1 MKNYSHYQL
10 MPREVMAISYSRFN
24 DYFRPEFFETLIMW
38 IRFSR
43 FILRNRIPL
52 LIGLGLVTLFMAYQA
67 TRVEMS
73 YEYSQIL
80 PQKDSAYLDYQ
91 NFKNTFGEE
100 GNLIVVGIIDPDFFR
115 LSHFNKWQKLNQ
127 DLSQTDGVY
136 NLISVSNTYNLK
148 KNTKERKFE
157 LEPVFP
163 AQISNQEELDSLTKT
178 LHSLPFY
185 RRLLYNADDNAY
197 ILGITVSKDKMKS
210 KDREKMVLA
219 IKNRC
224 DAFSKETGLDVHYS
238 GLPYIRVINSIR
250 IKDEIYMFSGL
261 AIGLCALI
269 LFLFFRSVK
278 AVLFPLLIV
287 LTGVVW
293 AMGSMALF
301 GYKISLLTGMVPS
314 LLIVIGIPNSIYM
327 LNKYHYEFRS
337 HRNKIKALQ
346 RVIIRIGNA
355 ALLTN
360 LTTACGFATFIITNS
375 EILKEFGIIA
385 SLNILALYLLSI
397 IMIPTIFSFIKPPKA
412 RHIRHLENKHVQNI
426 IEKLVNLTTNHIKIV
441 YASAFIVL
449 LVGIYGTTLIKSSGY
464 MVDDIPESD
473 VIYKDLKFF
482 ENHIDGVLPMEIV
495 IDAKKPKE
503 AMSMNTFKLIDNLER
518 QMTHHP
524 ELSSPVSVL
533 NILKF
538 SKQAFYNGKEKYY
551 TLPTNQEKNFI
562 LAYAN
567 NSIQDSQNGI
577 GQLHSFLDSTQQV
590 TRMSFRVKDIG
601 TKAMDELYTSITSEA
616 DSVFPKEKY
625 DVTVT
630 GSSVISFK
638 GTEYLVKNLFSS
650 VALAITLIAG
660 FMALMF
666 YSWRM
671 VVLSLIPNLLP
682 LIFTAAIMGFT
693 GIPIKASTILVFS
706 IAFGISVDNTIHF
719 LSKYRQELS
728 ATGWD
733 IQLSVKRSLREVGV
747 SMLYTFAVL
756 FFGFGVYSISK
767 FGGTAALGVLVSITL
782 LVAITAN
789 LILLPSLLIGLDR
802 LTTTRAFNEPL
813 LTIYNEEEDIELE
826 ELEIEKF
833 PQKKER

>member
-1 MKNYSHYQL
+1 M
-10 MPREVMAISYSRFN
+10 
-24 DYFRPEFFETLIMW
+24 
-38 IRFSR
+38 
-43 FILRNRIPL
+43 
-52 LIGLGLVTLFMAYQA
+52 
-67 TRVEMS
+67 
-73 YEYSQIL
+73 
-80 PQKDSAYLDYQ
+80 
-91 NFKNTFGEE
+91 
-100 GNLIVVGIIDPDFFR
+100 
-115 LSHFNKWQKLNQ
+115 
-127 DLSQTDGVY
+127 
-136 NLISVSNTYNLK
+136 
-148 KNTKERKFE
+148 
-157 LEPVFP
+157 
-163 AQISNQEELDSLTKT
+163 
-178 LHSLPFY
+178 
-185 RRLLYNADDNAY
+185 
-197 ILGITVSKDKMKS
+197 LGITVSKDKMKS

-224 DAFSKETGLDVHYS
+224 DAFSKETSLDVHYS

-327 LNKYHYEFRS
+327 LNKYHYEFRA

-375 EILKEFGIIA
+375 EILREFGIIA

-412 RHIRHLENKHVQNI
+412 RHIRHLENRHVQNI

-441 YASAFIVL
+441 YVSAFIVL

-503 AMSMNTFKLIDNLER
+503 AMSMNTFNLIDKLEQ
-518 QMTHHP
+518 QMTHHT
-524 ELSSPVSVL
+524 ELSSPISVL

-562 LAYAN
+562 LTYAN
-567 NSIQDSQNGI
+567 NSIRDSQSSI
-577 GQLHSFLDSTQQV
+577 GQLHSFLDSTQQM

-601 TKAMDELYTSITSEA
+601 TKAMDELYASITSEA

-813 LTIYNEEEDIELE
+813 LTIYNEQEDIELE

-833 PQKKER
+833 PQKKEE

>member
-1 MKNYSHYQL
+1 
-10 MPREVMAISYSRFN
+10 
-24 DYFRPEFFETLIMW
+24 MW
-38 IRFSR
+38 VRFSR

-52 LIGLGLVTLFMAYQA
+52 LIIVGLITVFMGYQA

-80 PQKDSAYLDYQ
+80 PQKDSAYVEYQ

-100 GNLIVVGIIDPDFFR
+100 GNLIVAGIIDPDFFQ
-115 LSHFNKWQKLNQ
+115 LAHFSKWQKLNEE
-127 DLSQTDGVY
+127 LGKIDGVD
-136 NLISVSNTYNLK
+136 NLISVSSAYNLK
-148 KNTKERKFE
+148 KNTEERKFE
-157 LEPVFP
+157 LHPIFSN
-163 AQISNQEELDSLTKT
+163 QITSQEELDSLSET

-185 RRLLYNADDNAY
+185 RRLLYNPKDHAY
-197 ILGITVSKDKMKS
+197 MLGITVSKDKMKS
-210 KDREKMVLA
+210 KEREKMVLA

-224 DAFSKETGLDVHYS
+224 DAFAKETKLHVHYS

-250 IKDEIYMFSGL
+250 IKNEIYMFSAL

-269 LFLFFRSVK
+269 LFLFFRSLK
-278 AVLFPLLIV
+278 AVFFPLLIV
-287 LTGVVW
+287 LTGVIW

-327 LNKYHYEFRS
+327 LNKYHYEFRA

-346 RVIIRIGNA
+346 RVIIRIGTA
-355 ALLTN
+355 TFLTN
-360 LTTACGFATFIITNS
+360 LTTACGFATFIITS
-375 EILKEFGIIA
+375 SQLLKEFGIIA
-385 SLNILALYLLSI
+385 SLNIMTLYLLSI
-397 IMIPTIFSFIKPPKA
+397 ILIPTIFSFIRPPKH
-412 RHIRHLENKHVQNI
+412 RHIKHLENKMVKSV
-426 IEKLVNLTTNHIKIV
+426 IEKLVNLATNHIKTV
-441 YASAFIVL
+441 YISAFIVL
-449 LVGIYGTTLIKSSGY
+449 LIGIYGATLIKSSGY

-503 AMSMNTFKLIDNLER
+503 AMSMTSFRLIDKLE
-518 QMTHHP
+518 QELEHHP
-524 ELSSPVSVL
+524 ELSAPLSVI

-567 NSIQDSQNGI
+567 NSLQDSQSSL
-577 GQLHSFLDSTQQV
+577 GQLHSFLDSAQQV

-601 TKAMDELYTSITSEA
+601 TKAMDELYANISQEVDSI
-616 DSVFPKEKY
+616 FPKEKY

-638 GTEYLVKNLFSS
+638 GTEYLLDNLISS
-650 VALAITLIAG
+650 VVLAIVLIAAI
-660 FMALMF
+660 MATMF
-666 YSWRM
+666 NSWRM

-682 LIFTAAIMGFT
+682 LIFTAAIMGYT
-693 GIPIKASTILVFS
+693 GIPIKASTLLVFS

-719 LSKYRQELS
+719 LSKYRQELKS
-728 ATGWD
+728 TGQN
-733 IQLSVKRSLREVGV
+733 IPLAVKQSMREVGM

-756 FFGFGVYSISK
+756 FFGFSVYSISK
-767 FGGTAALGVLVSITL
+767 FGGTAALGVLVSLTL
-782 LVAITAN
+782 LVAVTAN

-802 LTTTRAFNEPL
+802 LTTTKAFNEPL
-813 LTIYNEEEDIELE
+813 LSIYNEDEDIELDE
-826 ELEIEKF
+826 PDTEKF
-833 PQKKER
+833 SKKK